1 MMTVS
6 RVMHNAESVRPAT
19 RDRVLQA
26 IQTLNYVPD
35 LSARKMRAQGRKPST
50 LAVLAQDTATT
61 PFSVDILLAIEQT
74 ASEFGWNSF
83 LINIF
88 SEDDDGNCSCL
99 QIDIFP
105 GQGDQFT
112 VTHSCVHSQ

>member
-50 LAVLAQDTATT
+50 RRAGA
-61 PFSVDILLAIEQT
+61 
-74 ASEFGWNSF
+74 GHCYHSF
-83 LINIF
+83 L
-88 SEDDDGNCSCL
+88 C
-99 QIDIFP
+99 
-105 GQGDQFT
+105 
-112 VTHSCVHSQ
+112 